1 MLVFNLKKEWFDK
14 IAAGKKT
21 HEYREVKPYW
31 KKRIYKELGLCDD
44 DFLYMLGS
52 VPYTA
57 CIKFVK
63 GYNPK
68 NGILTAVIESV
79 SITSGLNTD
88 LKIDKPVFD
97 IKFRLSKRLV
107 IK

>member
-31 KKRIYKELGLCDD
+31 KNRIMKAFNLEES
-44 DFLYMLGS
+44 DFIYCHGKIP
-52 VPYTA
+52 VTA
-57 CIKFVK
+57 VIHFVK

-68 NGILTAVIESV
+68 NGTLSALVSHL

-88 LKIDKPVFD
+88 LKIDKPVYD
-97 IKFRLSKRLV
+97 IEFKLF
-107 IK
+107 